1 LGAPP
6 GNRRRP
12 TSLELLAVT
21 ARQIDQVTREMSKF
35 GVASA
40 DAELARAG

>member
-1 LGAPP
+1 
-6 GNRRRP
+6 
-12 TSLELLAVT
+12 VT
-21 ARQIDQVTREMSKF
+21 ARQINQATQEMSKF